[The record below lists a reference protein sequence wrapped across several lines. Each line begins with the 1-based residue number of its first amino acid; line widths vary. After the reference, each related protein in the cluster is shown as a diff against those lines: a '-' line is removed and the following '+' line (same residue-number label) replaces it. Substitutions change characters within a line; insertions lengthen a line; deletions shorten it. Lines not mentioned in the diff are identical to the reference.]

1 MNYKKNSKVVNLIS
15 CEKEL
20 GEIIDFFKLSE
31 LEALNFLNK
40 SPKHNEYTEDY
51 INRLNE
57 MERDIKVKEKSEKVG
72 ILDKMKL
79 FIEKLKERMAEI

>member
-1 MNYKKNSKVVNLIS
+1 
-15 CEKEL
+15 
-20 GEIIDFFKLSE
+20 
-31 LEALNFLNK
+31 
-40 SPKHNEYTEDY
+40 
-51 INRLNE
+51 